1 MAIIP
6 LLPRSTSA
14 RFAMLTFVALT
25 LSSIILLGFVARV
38 TSRQL
43 DDAAVITVRVQ
54 LKAIAGVVARDGID
68 RAKTLIDSDL
78 RVPGATVMLLTTA
91 SGDKIAGNIRGW
103 PPTLGTASD
112 WRRIALFRSGSAR
125 AEPFGVS
132 TAALPGG
139 YKLLVGR
146 SFDEEAR
153 MRDTLET
160 TLVGAIALALAL
172 AGAVSAMLG
181 RYIDIRIDDIAE
193 VAGRVGDGNMSDRIP
208 VSRDNDSFDRLSMT
222 LNTMLTRIET
232 LLREI
237 RTVTDGLAHDL
248 RSPLT
253 RLKARIERAAGERD
267 GNLDL
272 DALSAETDQL
282 LSMLETTLEISRA
295 EAGLGRERFA
305 TIDIAALVRDM
316 GDMYEPL
323 ADERGVEIAIR
334 GAGPL
339 FVHVHRELLGRA
351 VANLVD
357 NALRYGREGGRIEL
371 TTTETE
377 AGVALTVADRGPGI
391 APGDRQAALSRFG
404 RLDAARRHGGAGL
417 GLSLADS
424 VARMHGGTLTLGDNH
439 PGLLVTIVLPPTVHA
454 AKAA

>member
-1 MAIIP
+1 MIP

-14 RFAMLTFVALT
+14 RFAMLTFIALT

-43 DDAAVITVRVQ
+43 DEEAVILAHVER
-54 LKAIAGVVARDGID
+54 KAIADVVRRDGID
-68 RAKTLIDSDL
+68 RAKLLIDSDL
-78 RVPGATVMLLTTA
+78 RVPGATVVLLAAADGT
-91 SGDKIAGNIRGW
+91 KVAGNIRAW
-103 PPTLGTASD
+103 PPTLDTATE
-112 WRRIALFRSGSAR
+112 WRRIELFRSGSTR

-139 YKLLVGR
+139 HKLLVGR

-208 VSRDNDSFDRLSMT
+208 VSRENDSFDRLSAT

-253 RLKARIERAAGERD
+253 RLKARIERAAASLD
-267 GNLDL
+267 GTLDL
-272 DALSAETDQL
+272 DALSTETDQL

-305 TIDIAALVRDM
+305 TIDLAALVRDM

-323 ADERGVEIAIR
+323 ADDRGVEIAVE
-334 GAGPL
+334 APAPL
-339 FVHVHRELLGRA
+339 FVHVHRELVGRA

-357 NALRYGREGGRIEL
+357 NALRYGRKGGRIEL
-371 TTTETE
+371 
-377 AGVALTVADRGPGI
+377 AALAADDGICLTVRDRGPGI
-391 APGDRQAALSRFG
+391 AVADRQAALSRFG
-404 RLDAARRHGGAGL
+404 RLDSARRHGGAGL

-424 VARMHGGTLTLGDNH
+424 VARMHGGTLTLGDND
-439 PGLLVTIVLPPTVHA
+439 PGLLVTIRLPAPLEA
-454 AKAA
+454 AQAA